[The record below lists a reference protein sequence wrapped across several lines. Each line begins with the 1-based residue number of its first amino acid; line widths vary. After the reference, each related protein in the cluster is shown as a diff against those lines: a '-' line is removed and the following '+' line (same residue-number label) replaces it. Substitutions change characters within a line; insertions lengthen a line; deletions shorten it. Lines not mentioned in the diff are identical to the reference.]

1 MNKPVIIVLLSMV
14 VVSCSKK
21 IIYSDTDKD
30 YVELSEKNFFS
41 TFSTSQNSNI
51 TTVNYTK
58 FSASLISPDNNNSF
72 KGFLRLRTDS
82 VIMVSVSPAMGIEI
96 MRLQVKT
103 DSIGLIDRFNKTY
116 SLDALSLLQKKF
128 GIPLN
133 FPVFQSLFLG
143 SLPRTYLPV
152 KPSFKSTSGFYSV
165 EYYFNENQSNYSVIY
180 YFSKNLE
187 LKKIEIQDFNSSR
200 NLTVDYKS
208 WFVVNNTAKLPS
220 LLAIHLMN
228 GNRLEILNID
238 FNEPKI
244 NEILNFPFSISD
256 KYERVYY

>member
-1 MNKPVIIVLLSMV
+1 MKKVGLFILLLV
-14 VVSCSKK
+14 FIVSCSKK
-21 IIYSDTDKD
+21 IIYHEKD
-30 YVELSEKNFFS
+30 FKFGELSEKMFF
-41 TFSTSQNSNI
+41 NKIGDYDKIDIN
-51 TTVNYTK
+51 TVNYNR
-58 FSASLISPDNNNSF
+58 FSATHISPDNKSSF

-82 VIMVSVSPAMGIEI
+82 VVMVSVSPALGIEI
-96 MRLQVKT
+96 MRIQVKT
-103 DSIGLIDRFNKTY
+103 DTIGLIDRYNKTY
-116 SLDALSLLQKKF
+116 SVDALNLMQKKF
-128 GIPLN
+128 GIPIN

-143 SLPRTYLPV
+143 SLPRIKLPV

-187 LKKIEIQDFNSSR
+187 LKKIEIQDFSSSR

-220 LLAIHLMN
+220 KLAIQLMN